1 MKVQIYGKNITV
13 TEAIAEKIQKKLN
26 HLEKYFIIDE
36 NNSLKEELEGQES
49 DSSDKIEFRYI
60 YSLEEIEK

>member
-1 MKVQIYGKNITV
+1 MADYFIPTAVEYGCKCI
-13 TEAIAEKIQKKLN
+13 
-26 HLEKYFIIDE
+26 YFIIDE
-36 NNSLKEELEGQES
+36 NNSLKEELEGQAN